1 MPYKE
6 LTPVSA
12 LTEGLKDAGVEC
24 VYNFPGFHS
33 HEIAEQ
39 LGCIRSLSMS
49 EWPIVRPLVLL

>member
-12 LTEGLKDAGVEC
+12 LAEGLKDAGVEC

-39 LGCIRSLSMS
+39 LGCTQISIN
-49 EWPIVRPLVLL
+49 E